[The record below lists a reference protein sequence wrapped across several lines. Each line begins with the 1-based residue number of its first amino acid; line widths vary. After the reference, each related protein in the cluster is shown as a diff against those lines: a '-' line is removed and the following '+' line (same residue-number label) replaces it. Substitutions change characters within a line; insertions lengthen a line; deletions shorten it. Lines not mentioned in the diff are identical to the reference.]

1 MSDSLSQPLVAEQVS
16 ENSSCSRAG
25 GWYGL
30 EQETLHFI
38 IGSVRWSGRDLGAE
52 RRWRGREAEAV
63 CAAEVATCLRFLAVM
78 SERSHDFWQHRQVA
92 TALSP
97 LS

>member
-1 MSDSLSQPLVAEQVS
+1 MSDSLSQPLVSEQLPKIV
-16 ENSSCSRAG
+16 C
-25 GWYGL
+25 GL

-52 RRWRGREAEAV
+52 RRWRGREAEAM
-63 CAAEVATCLRFLAVM
+63 CAAEVATCLRFLVVT